1 MILKGKVK
9 FLTFFICLVAIPLA
23 LYLLLILNKQNL
35 YNYLAYIKKPP
46 KKIDT
51 IYVFCGSLDEYLW
64 RVDAAAEAFKRFSAK
79 EVILFD
85 DRNLGPWVPELGR
98 NLTFVERAQR
108 RLVQKGI
115 PNDDIVVLQAK
126 IAETWSEAKALNNFL
141 ERHPTTSLLIVT
153 SPYHLRRAY
162 WSVTHNLTRIIKVY
176 THCPEIFGNYNNWK
190 LVALFIEYLKLQL
203 YRIYHH

>member
-1 MILKGKVK
+1 M
-9 FLTFFICLVAIPLA
+9 
-23 LYLLLILNKQNL
+23 LIINKQNL
-35 YNYLAYIKKPP
+35 YNYLAYIKKPH

-64 RVDAAAEAFKRFSAK
+64 RVDAAAEAFKRFSAN

-108 RLVQKGI
+108 RLIQKGI
-115 PNDDIVVLQAK
+115 PNDDIVVLRAK
-126 IAETWSEAKALNNFL
+126 ILETWDEAKGLNNFID
-141 ERHPTTSLLIVT
+141 RHPTTSLLIVT

-162 WSVTHNLTRIIKVY
+162 WSVTQNLNKRHQVY
-176 THCPEIFGNYNNWK
+176 TYAPEMVFNEGLSNTYTLIKESIK
-190 LVALFIEYLKLQL
+190 LNL
-203 YRIYHH
+203 YRILYR